1 MILIIDNY
9 DSFVYNIYQI
19 LKSIYEKEVV
29 VIRNDKASPEHVS
42 KLDPDAIIIS
52 PGPGNPKKI
61 EDIGYSRAVV
71 EEFME
76 EKPILGICLGHQ
88 VIGLAIGAKVRKA
101 RSIFHG
107 KVSLVRHFGGPLHKE
122 IPEVFKAMRYHSY
135 VIYDPPEDLV
145 VDAISLDDGEIMGIH
160 HRSYPLIGVQYHPE
174 SVGTELGRKILKAFI
189 EIARR

>member
-19 LKSIYEKEVV
+19 LKSIYEREVV

-52 PGPGNPKKI
+52 PGPGNPDKI

-71 EEFME
+71 EEFKE

-88 VIGLAIGAKVRKA
+88 VIGLAMGAKVRKA
-101 RSIFHG
+101 RFIFHG
-107 KVSLVRHFGGPLHKE
+107 KVSLVRHFGGPLYKE

-135 VIYDPPEDLV
+135 VIYDPPESLV
-145 VDAISLDDGEIMGIH
+145 VDAISLDDGEIMGFH
-160 HRSYPLIGVQYHPE
+160 HRSYPLVGVQYHPE
-174 SVGTELGRKILKAFI
+174 SVGTELGRKILRAFI
-189 EIARR
+189 EMARR

>member
-1 MILIIDNY
+1 MIALYITY
-9 DSFVYNIYQI
+9 TRS
-19 LKSIYEKEVV
+19 LRASYEKEVV

-52 PGPGNPKKI
+52 PGPGNPEKI

-71 EEFME
+71 EEFKE

-88 VIGLAIGAKVRKA
+88 VIGLAMGAKVRKA

-107 KVSLVRHFGGPLHKE
+107 KVSLVKHFGGPLYKE

-135 VIYDPPEDLV
+135 VIYDPPEYLV
-145 VDAISLDDGEIMGIH
+145 VDAISLDDGEIMGVH
-160 HRSYPLIGVQYHPE
+160 HRSYPLIGVQYTPRALE
-174 SVGTELGRKILKAFI
+174 QNLGGRF
-189 EIARR
+189 